1 MVGVCQMVPTAPVPV
16 WESHLQT
23 GMFTKYSVN
32 TKQSKQVASC
42 FSKLPKAKLFSSN
55 WFFWQ
60 DNICFKTH
68 VQNNPS
74 YISYACI
81 HTRVV
86 VTSEGRLEIQGELG
100 FRRSV
105 WIHTTIHMLLWLK
118 KKILKSNYIHALN
131 AALNPSIAPRC
142 LQVKVQTVWTTAGSD
157 FLTGS
162 QACPTPLYPP
172 DWISL
177 ILPLGSMY

>member
-1 MVGVCQMVPTAPVPV
+1 M
-16 WESHLQT
+16 
-23 GMFTKYSVN
+23 
-32 TKQSKQVASC
+32 
-42 FSKLPKAKLFSSN
+42 
-55 WFFWQ
+55 
-60 DNICFKTH
+60 I
-68 VQNNPS
+68 
-74 YISYACI
+74 
-81 HTRVV
+81 
-86 VTSEGRLEIQGELG
+86 
-100 FRRSV
+100 
-105 WIHTTIHMLLWLK
+105 K

-177 ILPLGSMY
+177 ILPLGSMCEKVKEEQNNTNSWNTILSSFSGYNWLQRYISNYAENQVWKSTVSSLPDPVCDIHILYWITGIGHRVGELRNLSSIFGKDTSSL